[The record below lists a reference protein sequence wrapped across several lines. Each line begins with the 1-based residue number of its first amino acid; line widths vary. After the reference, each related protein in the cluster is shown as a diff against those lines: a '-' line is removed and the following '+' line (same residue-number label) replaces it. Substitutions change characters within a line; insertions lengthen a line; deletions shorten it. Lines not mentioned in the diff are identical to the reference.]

1 MLNLEQ
7 ALFLGCLILLLVLAG
22 GRSLWVLLAL
32 LLGLFVRLVVGWLN
46 QIDYLSLPW
55 SGADSEG
62 FYARAVEYSRMSVAM
77 HLLGFEPQR
86 SYVYAWC
93 MGWLM
98 RLFGPDYFYL
108 RVVNIILGCF
118 TALIVQRALLHAG
131 ASKRCALYGL
141 CVYLFF
147 PFTIILNSVLLRESI
162 ISFCVALATL
172 GIVRFQFKG
181 QVSGLVLAVVASLI
195 GALFHGAVAVL
206 MIMLLLMVAFV
217 PMKGVRAPFS
227 SGRGRIAIGLV
238 AVAFLGFV
246 LGTMEFGKIGSA
258 ATAMDQVDGRFER
271 VARVGS
277 KGESGYPE
285 WLTSNIDNPIF
296 WIPRFVYFIAAPFPW
311 DWRNAADAAAGLV
324 GLGYVALLVWGWRI
338 RKVHPGYLYLLV
350 LLVVCW
356 FVYSIGTDN
365 VGSSIRHR
373 TKFFPLLLVLGMAG
387 WEARR
392 LARYGR
398 SQRAAGGAYAIS
410 SVRCD

>member
-1 MLNLEQ
+1 MVNVEQ
-7 ALFLGCLILLLVLAG
+7 GLLLGCLFLLVMFAG
-22 GRSLWVLLAL
+22 GRSLGVVIAL
-32 LLGLFVRLVVGWLN
+32 VLGLAIRLVLGWLE
-46 QIDYLSLPW
+46 QGGYLSLPW
-55 SGADSEG
+55 SGSDSEE
-62 FYARAVEYSRMSVAM
+62 FYAKALDYSRASLST
-77 HLLGFEPQR
+77 HLLDFEPQR
-86 SYVYAWC
+86 SYVYSWC
-93 MGWLM
+93 LGWFM
-98 RLFGPDYFYL
+98 RLFGTEYFYL
-108 RVVNIILGCF
+108 RVLNMMVGCI
-118 TALIVQRALLHAG
+118 TAVIVQRALLHSG

-258 ATAMDQVDGRFER
+258 ATALDQVEGRFER
-271 VARVGS
+271 VAKVGS

-285 WLTSNIDNPIF
+285 WLTSTIDNPIY
-296 WIPRFVYFIAAPFPW
+296 WIPRFVYFAAAPFPW

-324 GLGYVALLVWGWRI
+324 GLGYLALLFWGWRI
-338 RKVHPGYLYLLV
+338 RKVHPGYFYLFV

-373 TKFFPLLLVLGMAG
+373 TKFFPLLLVVGMAG

-398 SQRAAGGAYAIS
+398 S
-410 SVRCD
+410 